1 MQLPVQ
7 ISFRNMDPTPWIEEK
22 IREKA
27 AKLERTFDRIT
38 RCDVVI
44 EAPHHDHRKGRLYH
58 VRIDMTVPGGKLA
71 VRGDASHASEDVRA
85 AIRDAFDAARRQL
98 EDWIDRKRDTTAAEA
113 AAD

>member
-71 VRGDASHASEDVRA
+71 VRGDAPHANEDVRA

-98 EDWIDRKRDTTAAEA
+98 EDWIDRKRETPVEA